1 MSDNRPQSR
10 RLLSC
15 IAFLGLAAPWR
26 KESLEG
32 FFIFRIPEIAE
43 VSTVWIEVTRP
54 LNVSLSASMDFLS
67 AKEIIDVVQNMNLGI
82 ATQPIHYGC
91 QGASLE
97 MARKCG
103 YEGSAS
109 AIFETYRVAADV
121 CNTGNWKSN

>member
-1 MSDNRPQSR
+1 MDRGYSAAQ
-10 RLLSC
+10 RLFERFDGFS
-15 IAFLGLAAPWR
+15 LGQ
-26 KESLEG
+26 
-32 FFIFRIPEIAE
+32 
-43 VSTVWIEVTRP
+43 
-54 LNVSLSASMDFLS
+54 
-67 AKEIIDVVQNMNLGI
+67 EIIDVVQNMNLGI